1 MMTPTTATVT
11 SSQENAEGE
20 QAHTAILQLG
30 RTESLPVDVQMTQP
44 QLSPINN
51 QMHGNTA
58 EKQRLA
64 FDRFLPA
71 SDEEM
76 K

>member
-1 MMTPTTATVT
+1 M
-11 SSQENAEGE
+11 
-20 QAHTAILQLG
+20 LQLG

-71 SDEEM
+71 IDEEM